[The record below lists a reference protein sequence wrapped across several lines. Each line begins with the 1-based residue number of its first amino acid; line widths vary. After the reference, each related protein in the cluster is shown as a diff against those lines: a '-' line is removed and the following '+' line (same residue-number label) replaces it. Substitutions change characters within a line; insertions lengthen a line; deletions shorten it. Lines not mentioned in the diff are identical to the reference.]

1 MLAGGRVRGACAI
14 VQKAAFL
21 ADAAVLARKGATIQG
36 RSDGML
42 KYIAKRLLLAIPVL
56 IGVSIIVFLIM
67 RVFSADPAP
76 VVLGQHAT
84 AEAMEAWREANG
96 LNDPIIVQYF
106 NFISGALTGNLGESY
121 YTHTPVMTEL
131 LTRFPAT
138 VELALVSIVIASVL
152 GIVLGVVSAVHKNS
166 AIDGVSMVLALIG
179 VSMPIFWLGILLII
193 LFAGVLHVL
202 PSSGRIDPLLQ
213 PVGGT
218 GLFLLDTLLA
228 GDFEAFIDGAKHIV
242 LPALA
247 LSMYSMAVITRMTRS
262 AMLDTLNEDYVRTA
276 RAKGLRRGRVNRHHA
291 LRNAMLPITTVIGL
305 QLGSLLGG
313 AMLTETVFA
322 WPGIGKYVVDS
333 ILKSDFPVVQ
343 GAVLLIGVIFIV
355 INLVV
360 DVVYAYLDPR
370 IKYSQEEG

>member
-1 MLAGGRVRGACAI
+1 MGPMWPGRVAGAPSYI
-14 VQKAAFL
+14 GEEEGSV
-21 ADAAVLARKGATIQG
+21 
-36 RSDGML
+36 L
-42 KYIAKRLLLAIPVL
+42 KYILKRILLAIPVL

-96 LNDPIIVQYF
+96 LNDPLIVQYF
-106 NFISGALTGNLGESY
+106 DFLTGALTGNLGESY
-121 YTHTPVMTEL
+121 YTHTPVTQEL
-131 LTRFPAT
+131 LSRFPAT
-138 VELALVSIVIASVL
+138 VELALVAIVIAAVA
-152 GIVLGVVSAVHKNS
+152 GVALGVVSATHKNS
-166 AIDGVSMVLALIG
+166 WIDGFSTILALVG
-179 VSMPIFWLGILLII
+179 VSMPIFWLGVLLII

-218 GLFLLDTLLA
+218 DLYLIDTLLM
-228 GDFEAFIDGAKHIV
+228 GDFEAFGDALSHII

-262 AMLDTLNEDYVRTA
+262 SMLETLNEDYVRTA
-276 RAKGLRRGRVNRHHA
+276 RAKGLKKRRVDIHHA
-291 LRNAMLPITTVIGL
+291 LRNAMLPVTTVIGL

-322 WPGIGKYVVDS
+322 WPGIGKYVVDC

-360 DVVYAYLDPR
+360 DVIYAYLDPR
-370 IKYSQEEG
+370 ITYTKEEG

>member
-1 MLAGGRVRGACAI
+1 
-14 VQKAAFL
+14 
-21 ADAAVLARKGATIQG
+21 
-36 RSDGML
+36 ML
-42 KYIAKRLLLAIPVL
+42 KYVIKRILLAIPVL
-56 IGVSIIVFLIM
+56 LGVSIIVFLIM

-84 AEAMEAWREANG
+84 AEAMEAWRDANG
-96 LNDPIIVQYF
+96 LNDPIVIQYF
-106 NFISGALTGNLGESY
+106 NFLTGALTGNLGESY
-121 YTHTPVMTEL
+121 YTHTPVTDEL
-131 LTRFPAT
+131 LSRFPAT
-138 VELALVSIVIASVL
+138 VELALVAIVIAAVL
-152 GIVLGVVSAVHKNS
+152 GVALGVVSATHKNS
-166 AIDGVSMVLALIG
+166 PIDGLATIVALVG
-179 VSMPIFWLGILLII
+179 VSMPIFWLGVLLII

-218 GLFLLDTLLA
+218 GLYLIDTLLM
-228 GDFEAFIDGAKHIV
+228 GDFEAFSDAAAHIV

-262 AMLDTLNEDYVRTA
+262 SMLETLNEDYVRTA
-276 RAKGLRRGRVNRHHA
+276 RAKGLKKRRVDIHHA
-291 LRNAMLPITTVIGL
+291 LRNAMLPVTTVIGL

-360 DVVYAYLDPR
+360 DVIYAYLDPR
-370 IKYSQEEG
+370 ITYTKEEG

>member
-1 MLAGGRVRGACAI
+1 MDPLWSGRVAGAPLYI
-14 VQKAAFL
+14 GEEEGSV
-21 ADAAVLARKGATIQG
+21 
-36 RSDGML
+36 L
-42 KYIAKRLLLAIPVL
+42 KYILKRILLAIPVL

-96 LNDPIIVQYF
+96 LNDPLIVQYF
-106 NFISGALTGNLGESY
+106 DFLTGALTGNLGESY
-121 YTHTPVMTEL
+121 YTHTPVTQEL
-131 LTRFPAT
+131 LSRFPAT
-138 VELALVSIVIASVL
+138 VELALVAIVIAAVA
-152 GIVLGVVSAVHKNS
+152 GVALGVVSATHKNS
-166 AIDGVSMVLALIG
+166 WIDGFSTILALVG
-179 VSMPIFWLGILLII
+179 VSMPIFWLGVLLII

-218 GLFLLDTLLA
+218 DLYLIDTLLM
-228 GDFEAFIDGAKHIV
+228 GDFEAFGDALSHII

-262 AMLDTLNEDYVRTA
+262 SMLETLNEDYVRTA
-276 RAKGLRRGRVNRHHA
+276 RAKGLKKRRVDIHHA
-291 LRNAMLPITTVIGL
+291 LRNAMLPVTTVIGL

-322 WPGIGKYVVDS
+322 WPGIGKYVVDC

-360 DVVYAYLDPR
+360 DVIYAYLDPR
-370 IKYSQEEG
+370 ITYTKEEG